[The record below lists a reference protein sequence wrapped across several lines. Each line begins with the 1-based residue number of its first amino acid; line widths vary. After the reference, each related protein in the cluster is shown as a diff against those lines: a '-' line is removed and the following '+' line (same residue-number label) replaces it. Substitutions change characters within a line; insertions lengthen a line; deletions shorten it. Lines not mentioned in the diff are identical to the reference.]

1 MKLNKSTVAMRNV
14 INPRQVVLEQL
25 CSYSPVIEALKFF
38 AARELGKYE
47 TFKSR
52 NCRILR
58 ETWSIY
64 SLVLA
69 RFFLIN
75 DWNVHVIL
83 WKTVLTSND
92 LFHSSWFFLSWFFLS
107 SSSKSVLSRCPYIIF
122 QSKVINFHPIQTRII
137 SANNFPEME
146 QLALLPFVV
155 ATFHFVLFLPLF
167 VFNYLV

>member
-1 MKLNKSTVAMRNV
+1 MKLNKSTVAMCNV

-25 CSYSPVIEALKFF
+25 CSYNPVIEALKFF

-58 ETWSIY
+58 ETWFIY

-83 WKTVLTSND
+83 WKTD
-92 LFHSSWFFLSWFFLS
+92 IERFSWFFLSWFFLS

-155 ATFHFVLFLPLF
+155 ATFHFILFLPLF

>member
-1 MKLNKSTVAMRNV
+1 MKLNKSTVAMCNV

-25 CSYSPVIEALKFF
+25 CSYNPVIEVLKFF

-58 ETWSIY
+58 ETWFIY

-83 WKTVLTSND
+83 WKTD
-92 LFHSSWFFLSWFFLS
+92 IERFSWFFLSWFFLS

-155 ATFHFVLFLPLF
+155 ATFHFILFLPLF